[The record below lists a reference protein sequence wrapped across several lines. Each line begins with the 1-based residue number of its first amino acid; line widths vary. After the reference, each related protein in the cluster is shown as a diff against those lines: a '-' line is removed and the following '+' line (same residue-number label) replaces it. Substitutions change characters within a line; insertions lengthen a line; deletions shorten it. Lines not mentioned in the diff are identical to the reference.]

1 MRSRVGCTR
10 LQGTARLLLLWNR
23 GTICSSRPRFGH
35 DGRIRVSPVCRS
47 ALLPSRPLPRKRWSA
62 VMTCCSR
69 QRASFSNRGA
79 TGSEARFGSA
89 TRSRYARRVG
99 TTVSDVDAN
108 LGKAGRPG
116 FRSPVTPFLTP
127 LLPIA
132 PCDFFR
138 FGVDAPRLGVSNP
151 DADENCACAPI
162 ASLVCTAQTVME
174 DRRLPRA
181 FVSRSRSR

>member
-1 MRSRVGCTR
+1 MQYIQIACSLGLAPLAATDAPIWMLFVMQLGVGIGNS
-10 LQGTARLLLLWNR
+10 LNAPAW
-23 GTICSSRPRFGH
+23 
-35 DGRIRVSPVCRS
+35 S

-89 TRSRYARRVG
+89 TRSRYARRAG

-127 LLPIA
+127 LLPMA

-162 ASLVCTAQTVME
+162 ASLVCAAPTEME